1 MMNEHVRD
9 RVVGVVL
16 FAFAAVWCAV
26 VWTTVPEGYGEA
38 LVGSRDVPFWLGLAL
53 AALALALIGKSYFGA
68 STPSEAEEKTV
79 PDRASEWLAGGVVT
93 VSLIA
98 YALLM
103 EWFGFVVATVVV
115 VIALLRFGLNV
126 RSLKLILGMSLI
138 MGFGIYFV
146 MGGLMG
152 VYLPRGTII
161 SPF

>member
-1 MMNEHVRD
+1 MSEHVRD
-9 RVVGVVL
+9 RIVGVVL
-16 FAFAAVWCAV
+16 VAFAAVWCIV

-68 STPSEAEEKTV
+68 SAPSEAEEKV
-79 PDRASEWLAGGVVT
+79 PDRTSEWLAGGVVT
-93 VSLIA
+93 VSLVA

>member
-1 MMNEHVRD
+1 MSEHVRD
-9 RVVGVVL
+9 RIVGAVL
-16 FAFAAVWCAV
+16 VAFSAVWCVV
-26 VWTTVPEGYGEA
+26 VWTTIPNSYGEA
-38 LVGSRDVPFWLGLAL
+38 LVGPRDVPLWLGLVL
-53 AALALALIGKSYFGA
+53 AALALALIVNSYLGGA
-68 STPSEAEEKTV
+68 SEVEEKPAKAA
-79 PDRASEWLAGGVVT
+79 PDHTGEWRAMAVVAG
-93 VSLIA
+93 SLIA

-115 VIALLRFGLNV
+115 VIGLLRFALNV
-126 RSLKLILGMSLI
+126 RSLRVILGMSLI